1 MIQDLFNYKAVDYS
15 RLLILKSKSLNIDA
29 ESCQVLLVMLA
40 LKDIGKKVLTPQVI
54 AQYTMLS
61 SERIDEIMLKLIQSH
76 VLDRHRGQLDFKPLY
91 RKLLEVKETKQTTK
105 DIDLVERF
113 EDGFGRTLSAIE
125 VESIN
130 DFKRRGFDDEMIL
143 DALKEAVKSQKLHL
157 NYVEGVLN
165 NWARYGVK
173 IKTKVVTETR
183 DVSDEVKNFN
193 WWD

>member
-1 MIQDLFNYKAVDYS
+1 MVQDLFDYKAINYS
-15 RLLILKSKSLNIDA
+15 RLLILKSKELNIDA

-54 AQYTMLS
+54 SQYTMLS
-61 SERIDEIMLKLIQSH
+61 QERIDEIMLKLIQSH

-91 RKLLEVKETKQTTK
+91 RKLLEIKEEKNTAKE
-105 DIDLVERF
+105 IDLVERF

-130 DFKRRGFDDEMIL
+130 EFKRRGFDDEMIL
-143 DALKEAVKSQKLHL
+143 DALKEAVKAQKLHL
-157 NYVEGVLN
+157 KYVEGILN

-173 IKTKVVTETR
+173 VKTKTVTESN
-183 DVSDEVKNFN
+183 VSDEVKNYN